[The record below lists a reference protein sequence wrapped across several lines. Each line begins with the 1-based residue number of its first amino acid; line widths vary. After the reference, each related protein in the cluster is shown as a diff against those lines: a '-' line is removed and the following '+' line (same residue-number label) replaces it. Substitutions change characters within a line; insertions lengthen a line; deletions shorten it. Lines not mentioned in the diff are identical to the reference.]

1 MVEAARK
8 GRDSQSDC
16 EVWPDL
22 WPAVQT
28 FTSMSTQWQTSITPT
43 GRLVRHGL
51 LYASLPLAMD
61 EHCIE
66 PADRPQVIADI
77 RFMERVALPLVN
89 QKAEQDNP

>member
-22 WPAVQT
+22 WPAVQV
-28 FTSMSTQWQTSITPT
+28 FASMSTQWQMSITPT

-51 LYASLPLAMD
+51 LYASLPMAMD
-61 EHCIE
+61 EHRID

-77 RFMERVALPLVN
+77 RFMERVALPLIN
-89 QKAEQDNP
+89 PQAEHDNV